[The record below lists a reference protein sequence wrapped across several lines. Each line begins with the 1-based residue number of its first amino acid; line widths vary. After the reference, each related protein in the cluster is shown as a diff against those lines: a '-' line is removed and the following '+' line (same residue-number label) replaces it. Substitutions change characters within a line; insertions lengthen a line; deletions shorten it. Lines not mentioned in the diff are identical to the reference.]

1 MIPGM
6 KNMRALIPRPALFAA
21 AATAFLVALPADA
34 AAINTTPEEASRA
47 MDTAI
52 VAGDGATLDTLIA
65 PDFIWVREGG
75 RRVGKADFVH
85 GLATPGLKIE
95 PYTPREGRWLKSGDI
110 AVFSAV
116 NELHGSE
123 GGEAFVDKHSF
134 VDVWRRDGEGWR
146 LVYTQVTKAPEAGK

>member
-1 MIPGM
+1 MNRIIRTARHSLLGAA
-6 KNMRALIPRPALFAA
+6 ALAALASPAL
-21 AATAFLVALPADA
+21 A
-34 AAINTTPEEASRA
+34 AAINATPEEASRA
-47 MDTAI
+47 MDKTI
-52 VAGDGATLDTLIA
+52 VAGDGPTLDTLIA

-75 RRVGKADFVH
+75 RRTDKADFVH

-95 PYTPREGRWLKSGDI
+95 PFTPSEGRWLKSGDI

-134 VDVWRRDGEGWR
+134 VDVWRRDAQGWR
-146 LVYTQVTKAPEAGK
+146 LVYTQVTKAPEPGK

>member
-1 MIPGM
+1 MKHMIPLARHRLLAVAM
-6 KNMRALIPRPALFAA
+6 LACVAAISPAH
-21 AATAFLVALPADA
+21 AATYA
-34 AAINTTPEEASRA
+34 TPEDASRA
-47 MDTAI
+47 MDKAI

-75 RRVGKADFVH
+75 RRVGKADFVK

-95 PYTPREGRWLKSGDI
+95 PFTPSEGRWLKSGNL

-123 GGEAFVDKHSF
+123 GGETFVDKHSF
-134 VDVWRRDGEGWR
+134 VDVWRHDAQGWR

>member
-1 MIPGM
+1 MNRTIRTAWHG
-6 KNMRALIPRPALFAA
+6 LLGAA
-21 AATAFLVALPADA
+21 ALTAASPAFA
-34 AAINTTPEEASRA
+34 AAINATPEEASRA
-47 MDTAI
+47 MDNAI

-75 RRVGKADFVH
+75 RRTDKADFVH

-95 PYTPREGRWLKSGDI
+95 PFTPSEGRWLKSGDI

-134 VDVWRRDGEGWR
+134 VDVWRRDAQGWR
-146 LVYTQVTKAPEAGK
+146 LVYTQVTKAPEPGK

>member
-1 MIPGM
+1 MFGGM
-6 KNMRALIPRPALFAA
+6 KQMTQTARRRLLSAAILASVAVTAPALG
-21 AATAFLVALPADA
+21 ATYAS
-34 AAINTTPEEASRA
+34 PEEASRA
-47 MDTAI
+47 MDKAI

-75 RRVGKADFVH
+75 RRAGKADFIK

-95 PYTPREGRWLKSGDI
+95 PFTPSEGRWLKSGNL

-123 GGEAFVDKHSF
+123 GGETFVDKHSF
-134 VDVWRRDGEGWR
+134 VDVWRRDANGWR

>member
-1 MIPGM
+1 MNRLI
-6 KNMRALIPRPALFAA
+6 RTARHALLGAA
-21 AATAFLVALPADA
+21 ALAAVATFSPASA
-34 AAINTTPEEASRA
+34 AAINATPEEASRA
-47 MDTAI
+47 MDKAI
-52 VAGDGATLDTLIA
+52 VAGDGATLDGLIA

-95 PYTPREGRWLKSGDI
+95 PFMPAEGRWLKSGDI

-146 LVYTQVTKAPEAGK
+146 LVYTQVTKAPEAGR